1 MSRRRPVSPQRQNGA
16 ILVITILFLVVISLL
31 TVSSMQASNIS
42 LYMAQNEESRIT
54 AEQAAQALADAIVS
68 NPSATPVVGG
78 AGFTIC
84 TPGEQGCDRFD
95 LPVGNET
102 LAVAVGNG
110 YLSARVTRE
119 GPLTRPPPRSVESSI
134 DKFTSA
140 SFEVDTTFDRADESL
155 GKQQISQ
162 GVLVLVPKF

>member
-1 MSRRRPVSPQRQNGA
+1 M
-16 ILVITILFLVVISLL
+16 ITILFLVVMSLL
-31 TVSSMQASNIS
+31 TVSSMQASNIG
-42 LYMAQNEESRIT
+42 LKMAHNEESRIA

-84 TPGEQGCDRFD
+84 TPGEQGCDSFD
-95 LPVGNET
+95 LPVENAA
-102 LAVAVGNG
+102 LATEVGNG
-110 YLSARVTRE
+110 YLQARVRRE
-119 GPLTRPPPRSVESSI
+119 GPLTRPPPRLVESSM

-140 SFEVDTTFDRADESL
+140 SFEVSTTFDRADESL
-155 GKQQISQ
+155 GKQEISE